1 MNKAL
6 KNTIFYTIGSLAKA
20 AASFVLL
27 PIYANMLGTEQYG
40 IYGILQ
46 PFSIILATFMTL
58 ATERSIYRLYYDY
71 KNNKKKTEFF
81 STLFWT
87 INIVSIVTIFLSIAF
102 GKYIIPFLGDI
113 DFSQVF
119 IPVILYTYIM
129 ALINFCQIAIQTEEN
144 GSAYLKIS
152 MLYLVLYN
160 IITLSML
167 YFYSKSINSLV
178 YANLIANLIV
188 FPYAFKFLYKKI
200 KLVFNKQVLKSVIKY
215 TSSMFLMIVF
225 AWVLHTSDRLLI
237 ANRVSLSDAGVYS
250 LAIKISTV
258 VTLFSGAIFQSYT
271 PYFYR
276 IANTMSI
283 VEAKIKL
290 ARINTIIA
298 YIVCSIIIFV
308 SIVSKPLIDC
318 LFDSNYKMSFTYLS
332 IILLSITISQTTG
345 FFNVMI
351 YQNKKTSSLSFITIT
366 AAILN
371 WTLNYI
377 FLPIYGTITAATVN
391 IITSLILVGL
401 TYILARR
408 NYYISSSN
416 ILKIIL
422 ISFIALGAVN
432 STYIYVSRVW
442 LSVTIILFILLLWC
456 YAPIKLQIVNIHTF
470 NTIFNAVKS
479 KIIISSKI
487 F

>member
-1 MNKAL
+1 
-6 KNTIFYTIGSLAKA
+6 
-20 AASFVLL
+20 
-27 PIYANMLGTEQYG
+27 
-40 IYGILQ
+40 
-46 PFSIILATFMTL
+46 
-58 ATERSIYRLYYDY
+58 
-71 KNNKKKTEFF
+71 
-81 STLFWT
+81 
-87 INIVSIVTIFLSIAF
+87 
-102 GKYIIPFLGDI
+102 
-113 DFSQVF
+113 
-119 IPVILYTYIM
+119 
-129 ALINFCQIAIQTEEN
+129 
-144 GSAYLKIS
+144 

-377 FLPIYGTITAATVN
+377 FLPIYGTITAATVH